1 VTFLNASFP
10 QRARRSSPQTLL
22 SVRRHLWLGAFVCAV
37 FIIGV
42 GWCASVTQIASA
54 VIASGR
60 LVVESG
66 VKKVQHPTGGV
77 VGELH
82 VREGDHVTAGEV
94 LIRLDPTQTQ
104 ANLNILD
111 NTIDELLAERARE
124 EAERDDAALEFP
136 AELTSRAT
144 SDAVVARLVGGERSL
159 FFSRAASR
167 EGQKAQLGQRVGQ
180 LREQI
185 GGLSEQADA
194 KRREIALIDD
204 ELKGV
209 HSLWQQNLVPYARIA
224 GLERESARLAGEAGQ
239 ISAGVAEIEG
249 KVTETQLQI
258 VQIDRDLHTEAAKN
272 LSDVRRKLSEAEEK
286 RIAAEDQLKRIDIRA
301 PQDGVVHQL
310 TIHTVGG
317 LVVPGEPAMLIVP
330 EADALVAEARIR
342 AEDIDSVRPRQ
353 RAVLRFPGFDTRST
367 PEITGEVVRVAA
379 DVVEDEKT
387 GASYYTTRIS
397 IPPEQRDRLAPLR
410 LVPGMPIEAYLQNGE
425 RSVISYLTKPLA
437 DQIAKTWRER

>member
-1 VTFLNASFP
+1 VTLLNSSFQ
-10 QRARRSSPQTLL
+10 QRRLRSSPQTLL
-22 SVRRHLWLGAFVCAV
+22 SVRGHLWSGALVSAV
-37 FIIGV
+37 FFIGV
-42 GWCASVTQIASA
+42 GGWASMTQIASA

-60 LVVESG
+60 LVVESD

-77 VGELH
+77 VGELR

-94 LIRLDPTQTQ
+94 LIRLDPTQMQ
-104 ANLNILD
+104 ANLNILES
-111 NTIDELLAERARE
+111 TIDELLAERARE

-136 AELTSRAT
+136 AELTRRAMA
-144 SDAVVARLVGGERSL
+144 DATIARLIGSERKL
-159 FFSRAASR
+159 FNSRIASR
-167 EGQKAQLGQRVGQ
+167 EGQKAQLDERIGQ
-180 LREQI
+180 LREQV

-194 KRREIALIDD
+194 KRHEIVLIDE

-209 HSLWQQNLVPYARIA
+209 RSLWQQNLVPYARLVE
-224 GLERESARLAGEAGQ
+224 LERESARLAGEAGQ
-239 ISAGVAEIEG
+239 ISAGIAEIEG

-258 VQIDRDLHTEAAKN
+258 KQIDRDLHTEAAKN
-272 LSDVRRKLSEAEEK
+272 LSDVRRKLSEAQEK

-310 TIHTVGG
+310 AIHTVGG
-317 LVVPGEPAMLIVP
+317 LVMPGEPAMLIVP

-342 AEDIDSVRPRQ
+342 AQDIDSVHPRQ

-379 DVVEDEKT
+379 DVVEDDKT

-397 IPPEQRDRLAPLR
+397 IPPEQRDRLAPLH
-410 LVPGMPIEAYLQNGE
+410 LVPGMPIEAYFQKGE
-425 RSVISYLTKPLA
+425 RSVMSYLTKPLA